1 MSMIR
6 DILEKLALSSPD
18 VIKCQLKKYPIKKI
32 IPQKQV
38 CFLFDIWYFGS
49 YDELKANFFQY
60 QIEFR

>member
-6 DILEKLALSSPD
+6 DTLETLALSSSD
-18 VIKCQLKKYPIKKI
+18 VIKYQFKKYPIQKN

-38 CFLFDIWYFGS
+38 CFLFDIWYFRT

-60 QIEFR
+60 QTKFR